1 MFVPVSFYSR
11 DLDLKDSPAGA
22 VAFCGE
28 RKASVNR
35 MSEQALE
42 LSTCDKRDEAPQVA
56 RMLGLG
62 DRYRYFYGASG
73 RRYLFSSVP
82 VDTIGDYRNA
92 VVVLETNADATVRD
106 GNPWIGEIDRDG
118 KRRGGKLQDR
128 KLADARAYVH
138 LLASGKSDRM
148 AALDDLLKAY
158 G

>member
-1 MFVPVSFYSR
+1 
-11 DLDLKDSPAGA
+11 
-22 VAFCGE
+22 
-28 RKASVNR
+28 

-42 LSTCDKRDEAPQVA
+42 LSASDERDEAPHVA

-82 VDTIGDYRNA
+82 AETVEDYPNA
-92 VVVLETNADATVRD
+92 VVVLESLADAAARS

-118 KRRGGKLQDR
+118 KRRGAQSFNC

-138 LLASGKSDRM
+138 LLASGASDRK

>member
-1 MFVPVSFYSR
+1 
-11 DLDLKDSPAGA
+11 
-22 VAFCGE
+22 
-28 RKASVNR
+28 

-42 LSTCDKRDEAPQVA
+42 LSTSEERDEAPQVA

-82 VDTIGDYRNA
+82 VETIEDYRNA
-92 VVVLETNADATVRD
+92 VLVIETHADATARN

-118 KRRGGKLQDR
+118 KRRGGR
-128 KLADARAYVH
+128 SFNSKLADARAYVH
-138 LLASGKSDRM
+138 LLASGKSGRK